1 MPRSKNAVASKARRK
16 KILKQAK
23 GFYGKRKNV
32 LTVAKNVVEKG
43 MTYMFVGRK
52 LKKREYRS
60 LWIARINAA
69 VRAEGMTYSAF
80 IKKLQ
85 DKGIELDRKVLA
97 DLAMNNPETFKS
109 LVDSVKGFL
118 NFLIRSLPYPE

>member
-1 MPRSKNAVASKARRK
+1 
-16 KILKQAK
+16 KQAK

-43 MTYMFVGRK
+43 MTYMYVGRK

-69 VRAEGMTYSAF
+69 VREEGLTYSEF
-80 IKKLQ
+80 INKLR
-85 DKGIELDRKVLA
+85 KGGIDLDRKVLA

-109 LVDSVKGFL
+109 LIAQVK
-118 NFLIRSLPYPE
+118 